1 MASAGASGKSTV
13 TPSANRLLQRKWDE
27 RKYREHQDRV
37 ITRVYTAQQS
47 VNYPYLQVSTSPTLF
62 VLKYFHI
69 ICLQLRR
76 IKPSVDN
83 GLPRNFMHIKQNL
96 RKQRVSDS

>member
-37 ITRVYTAQQS
+37 RSVSYDNYVATAD
-47 VNYPYLQVSTSPTLF
+47 N
-62 VLKYFHI
+62 
-69 ICLQLRR
+69 
-76 IKPSVDN
+76 KP
-83 GLPRNFMHIKQNL
+83 LT
-96 RKQRVSDS
+96 